1 MAAPHFSTHGT
12 SLYRHTPSCESNR
25 RIDMIKSHP
34 VQHPQW
40 CRMDTH
46 SLSGSMTLHPGETR
60 LHVHASLGLVLLS
73 HTDVWARV
81 WLERAFND
89 VARLGFRGVKLGLA
103 REARVAG
110 TPKQAVCELA
120 TVYGQSQFVI
130 GRDAV
135 SFKHARAATNLCGW
149 AQRCTHLCS
158 GP

>member
-12 SLYRHTPSCESNR
+12 SLYRHTPSCKSNR

-34 VQHPQW
+34 APQIVQ
-40 CRMDTH
+40 D
-46 SLSGSMTLHPGETR
+46 GSPFTFGFHYTPEKR
-60 LHVHASLGLVLLS
+60 ASMFAYVARLVLFP
-73 HTDVWARV
+73 HTDVRARV
-81 WLERAFND
+81 WLKRAFND
-89 VARLGFRGVKLGLA
+89 VARLDLRGVKLGLA

-110 TPKQAVCELA
+110 TPKQAICELA

-130 GRDAV
+130 GRDAL
-135 SFKHARAATNLCGW
+135 SFKHARAATDLCGW